1 MGRMEIAAILMAHN
15 VPFFTHVTCFI
26 SLVSSLMNLLCYFG
40 IILTELFLEKFG
52 YLLINKSRNA
62 DEFRTVSFY

>member
-15 VPFFTHVTCFI
+15 VPFFTRVTCFI

-40 IILTELFLEKFG
+40 IILTDYYFLESLATN
-52 YLLINKSRNA
+52 LLINKS
-62 DEFRTVSFY
+62 